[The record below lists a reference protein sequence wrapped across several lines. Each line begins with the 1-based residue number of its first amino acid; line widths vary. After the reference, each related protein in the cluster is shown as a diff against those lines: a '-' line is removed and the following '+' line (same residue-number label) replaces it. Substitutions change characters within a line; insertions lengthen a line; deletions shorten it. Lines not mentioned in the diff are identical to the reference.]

1 LHDNQQHLNSHL
13 TRHPHIP
20 DGTRH
25 QADDGAT
32 VVIVT
37 YNSETTI
44 GDCLHSLT
52 QTLRLHDEVILIDN
66 ASRDLTCDRV
76 QAYTDADK
84 RFQLHCNSTNRGYAQ
99 AVNQGAKLGTQPFIV
114 FLNPDTLVTPQW
126 LDRLIY
132 HLQPDKRAAAGPL
145 SNYVA
150 GLQKVNHYLPGN
162 AGDHCGA
169 DRLMNTLWRQNQRQC
184 VPTKLLVGFCLMVKR
199 SLFESIG
206 GMDEHLFLGNDDL
219 DLSWRLQEAG
229 YELVVA
235 KDTMVFHKGQVSFA
249 SEPQATTNRLVEES
263 TDYLYYKLV
272 RHYGLG
278 QVPTPQ
284 ALWAMDWFKPTC
296 QFNTDRPL
304 ASIVLLTWNQLDY
317 TRQCIESLFKYTHSA
332 FELIIIDNGSTDG
345 TLEYLQELDRAHT
358 ACIRIETIANSNN
371 VGFAKGC
378 NQGLA
383 VSRGDYLILLNND
396 VVLTSQ
402 WLQRLT
408 RAVENDQ
415 QLGLVGPMTNYVSG
429 PQRITNPTYDVNT
442 LNGLEKYAH
451 IHAETYDGQIA
462 SNWRIA
468 GFCML
473 MRRAVIEKIGGLDE
487 RYAIGNFEDDDFCAR
502 AHLAG
507 YKAAVIK
514 DCYLHHYGGR
524 TFVGNQIDYDARM
537 NANWMVFKQKWNIPG
552 DTPLG
557 REYSLPIPTGGFDAA
572 KHYVPITSEKSKA
585 ASSTKDRSRIAG
597 EDQPANRPFAKPLV
611 AGYMQTDIAKNNTT
625 GGNPMSTLDQVYEF
639 TKQQIAPQHNDVAIW
654 ILERICQE
662 AHDHGR
668 AHHELGLLHFERN
681 EPDKAQHHLE
691 RAASIDPENPSF
703 AKDLGDF
710 YHVVCKDTHSALEK
724 YTSVLQR
731 QPDDQDTLLKAG
743 HLHMAAKQ
751 YEMAKECYT
760 RLLSLNPNH
769 SEAHTFVEKLDE
781 VLKTSIRQASPEEL
795 YAQAHER
802 LGEGDNAGALVLLD
816 QVIEL
821 DPQNAL
827 AHNDHGVLSFEQ
839 NDKEKAMYHYERAVD
854 LAPENITFL
863 KNLADFCWV
872 ERGDAGKALK
882 QYIQV
887 LQVAPS
893 DMETLINCGQ
903 ICMALKKND
912 DARDFFNRAQQ
923 IEPWN
928 ENVKKLLDDLEQMT
942 HNESQPFDRDTL
954 HRQAQSKAAAGDLAG
969 AISDLDR
976 ILEKEPENATLYNDI
991 GVLNYEAGDMEK
1003 ALSCYEQAVRLAP
1016 DHTEFQ
1022 KNLADFYM
1030 MEQGRAEDAM
1040 KLYVKMLEKDPQDVD
1055 CLLAC
1060 GLVCICMKKTDDAR
1074 IFFQRV
1080 IEIEPWNASG
1090 RQGLEQLDDTGKKAD
1105 VASDVDPAPFHNQQV
1120 AN

>member
-1 LHDNQQHLNSHL
+1 MQVLLIRSSHL
-13 TRHPHIP
+13 ACLAAPIKAQNVT
-20 DGTRH
+20 DGAKQYRQMKTTRH
-25 QADDGAT
+25 QTDDGAT
-32 VVIVT
+32 VIIVT
-37 YNSETTI
+37 YNSQSTI
-44 GDCLHSLT
+44 GACLHSLT
-52 QTLRLHDEVILIDN
+52 QTLRLNDEIILIDN
-66 ASRDLTCDRV
+66 ASRDLTCDRIRT
-76 QAYTDADK
+76 YTQADK
-84 RFQLHCNSTNRGYAQ
+84 RFTLHRNSTNRGYAQ
-99 AVNQGAKLGTQPFIV
+99 AANQGAELGTQPFIV
-114 FLNPDTLVTPQW
+114 FLNSDTLVTPQW

-132 HLQPDKRAAAGPL
+132 HLQPANRAAAGPL

-150 GLQKVNHYLPGN
+150 GLQKVDHYLPGN
-162 AGDHCGA
+162 AGDYSGS
-169 DRLMNTLWRQNQRQC
+169 DRLMNTLWWQNQRQC

-199 SLFESIG
+199 SVFECIG

-219 DLSWRLQEAG
+219 DLAWRLQDAG

-249 SEPQATTNRLVEES
+249 SEPQTATDRLVEES

-278 QVPTPQ
+278 RVPTPQ

-296 QFNTDRPL
+296 RFNADRPL
-304 ASIVLLTWNQLDY
+304 TSIVLLTWNQLDY

-332 FELIIIDNGSTDG
+332 FELIVIDNGSTDG
-345 TLEYLQELDRAHT
+345 TLEYVRKLDRAHT

-371 VGFAKGC
+371 LGFAKGC

-402 WLQRLT
+402 WLQRLI
-408 RAVENDQ
+408 RAVENDP

-429 PQRITNPTYDVNT
+429 PQQITNPTYDVNT
-442 LNGLEKYAH
+442 LKGLEKYIQ
-451 IHAETYDGQIA
+451 IHAKTYDGQIE
-462 SNWRIA
+462 SNGRIA

-502 AHLAG
+502 AYLAG

-514 DCYLHHYGGR
+514 DCYVHHYGGR
-524 TFVGNQIDYDARM
+524 TFAGNQIDYDARM
-537 NANWMVFKQKWNIPG
+537 KANWMVFKRKWHIP
-552 DTPLG
+552 DDMPLG
-557 REYSLPIPTGGFDAA
+557 REYSLPIPAGGFDET
-572 KHYVPITSEKSKA
+572 KHYVPVTPRK
-585 ASSTKDRSRIAG
+585 
-597 EDQPANRPFAKPLV
+597 
-611 AGYMQTDIAKNNTT
+611 T
-625 GGNPMSTLDQVYEF
+625 GGSPMSTLDQVYEF
-639 TKQQIAPQHNDVAIW
+639 TKHQIAPHQKDVAIW
-654 ILERICQE
+654 ILERICEE
-662 AHDHGR
+662 AYDHAR
-668 AHHELGLLHFERN
+668 AHHELGLLHFECN
-681 EPDKAQHHLE
+681 EPHKAQHHLE
-691 RAASIDPENPSF
+691 QAASIDPENPSF

-710 YHVVCKDTHSALEK
+710 YHVVRKDTHSALEK
-724 YTSVLQR
+724 YESVLQR
-731 QPDDQDTLLKAG
+731 QPNNQDTLLKAG
-743 HLHMAAKQ
+743 HLHLAAKQ
-751 YEMAKECYT
+751 YEMAKACYT

-769 SEAHTFVEKLDE
+769 AEARTFVEKLDE
-781 VLKTSIRQASPEEL
+781 VFKTSNQHAFPEEL

-802 LGEGDNAGALVLLD
+802 LSEGDKAGALALLD
-816 QVIEL
+816 QVIER

-827 AHNDHGVLSFEQ
+827 AHNDRGVLSFEQ
-839 NDKEKAMYHYERAVD
+839 NDKEKAMYHYEQAVD
-854 LAPENITFL
+854 LEPENVTFL
-863 KNLADFCWV
+863 KNLADFYWV

-882 QYIQV
+882 QYVQV

-893 DMETLINCGQ
+893 DVETLINCGQ
-903 ICMALKKND
+903 ICMALEKND
-912 DARDFFNRAQQ
+912 DAHDFFNRAQQ

-928 ENVKKLLDDLEQMT
+928 ENVKKLLSDLEQTT
-942 HNESQPFDRDTL
+942 HNTSHPMDRDTL
-954 HRQAQSKAAAGDLAG
+954 YRQAQSKAADGDLAG
-969 AISDLDR
+969 AIADLNR

-991 GVLNYEAGDMEK
+991 GVLNYETGNMEK
-1003 ALSCYEQAVRLAP
+1003 ALSCYEQAVRLNP
-1016 DHTEFQ
+1016 DHTEFR

-1040 KLYVKMLEKDPQDVD
+1040 KLYVKMLEKDPQDLD

-1080 IEIEPWNASG
+1080 LEIEPWNASAK
-1090 RQGLEQLDDTGKKAD
+1090 QGLEQLDDIGNKAD
-1105 VASDVDPAPFHNQQV
+1105 VADNFDLAPISNQQA

>member
-1 LHDNQQHLNSHL
+1 LHDKQQHLDSHL
-13 TRHPHIP
+13 TRHAHIS
-20 DGTRH
+20 DDTRN
-25 QADDGAT
+25 QTDDGAT

-37 YNSETTI
+37 YNSEATI
-44 GDCLHSLT
+44 GDCLRSLSK
-52 QTLRLHDEVILIDN
+52 TLRRHDEVILIDN
-66 ASRDLTCDRV
+66 DSRDLTCDQIRT
-76 QAYTDADK
+76 YIETDK
-84 RFQLHCNSTNRGYAQ
+84 QFKLHCNSTNRGYAQ
-99 AVNQGAKLGTQPFIV
+99 AANQGAKLGTQPFIV
-114 FLNPDTLVTPQW
+114 FLNPDTIVTPQW
-126 LDRLIY
+126 LDRLIF
-132 HLQPDKRAAAGPL
+132 HLQPAKRAAVGPL

-150 GLQKVNHYLPGN
+150 GLQKVDHYLPGN
-162 AGDHCGA
+162 VGEHCGA
-169 DRLMNTLWRQNQRQC
+169 DRLMHTLWRQNQRQC
-184 VPTKLLVGFCLMVKR
+184 VQTKLLVGFCLMVKR
-199 SLFESIG
+199 SRFESIG

-219 DLSWRLQEAG
+219 DLSWRLQGAG

-249 SEPQATTNRLVEES
+249 SEPQAMTNRLTEES

-296 QFNTDRPL
+296 QFNADRPL
-304 ASIVLLTWNQLDY
+304 ASIVILTWNQLDY
-317 TRQCIESLFKYTHSA
+317 TRQCVDSLFKHTHSA

-345 TLEYLQELDRAHT
+345 TLEYVQELDRAHT

-408 RAVENDQ
+408 RAMENHPH
-415 QLGLVGPMTNYVSG
+415 LGLVGPMTNYVSG
-429 PQRITNPTYDVNT
+429 PQRITNPSYDVNT

-451 IHAETYDGQIA
+451 RHAETYDGLIE

-473 MRRAVIEKIGGLDE
+473 MRRAVMEKIGGLDE

-537 NANWMVFKQKWNIPG
+537 NANWTVFKQKWNIPD

-557 REYSLPIPTGGFDAA
+557 REYSLPIPAGGFDAA
-572 KHYVPITSEKSKA
+572 KHYVPITSEKSEA

-597 EDQPANRPFAKPLV
+597 EDQPANRPIANPL

-639 TKQQIAPQHNDVAIW
+639 TKQQIAPQHHDVAIW

-662 AHDHGR
+662 AHDHAR

-710 YHVVCKDTHSALEK
+710 YHVVRKDVHGALEK
-724 YTSVLQR
+724 YTSVLQW
-731 QPDDQDTLLKAG
+731 QPHDQDTLLKAG

-751 YEMAKECYT
+751 YEMAKECYA

-769 SEAHTFVEKLDE
+769 SEARTFVEKLDE

-802 LGEGDNAGALVLLD
+802 LGEGDKAGALALLD
-816 QVIEL
+816 QLIEM

-827 AHNDHGVLSFEQ
+827 AHNDCGVLSFEQ
-839 NDKEKAMYHYERAVD
+839 NDKEKAMYHYEQAVD
-854 LAPENITFL
+854 LAPDNITFL
-863 KNLADFCWV
+863 KNLADFYWI
-872 ERGDAGKALK
+872 ERDDAAKALK
-882 QYIQV
+882 LYVQV
-887 LQVAPS
+887 LEVAPS
-893 DMETLINCGQ
+893 DVETLISCGQ
-903 ICMALKKND
+903 ICMALKKNE
-912 DARDFFNRAQQ
+912 DAHDFFSRVQQ
-923 IEPWN
+923 IEPGN
-928 ENVKKLLDDLEQMT
+928 ENVKELLHDLEQMT
-942 HNESQPFDRDTL
+942 YHTSQPMDRDTL
-954 HRQAQSKAAAGDLAG
+954 YRQAQSKAAAGDLAG
-969 AISDLDR
+969 SIADLTR

-991 GVLNYEAGDMEK
+991 GVLNYESGDMEK
-1003 ALSCYEQAVRLAP
+1003 ALSSYEQAVRLAP

-1060 GLVCICMKKTDDAR
+1060 GLVCICMEKTDDAG

-1080 IEIEPWNASG
+1080 LDIEPWNASAK
-1090 RQGLEQLDDTGKKAD
+1090 QGLEQLDDSGNKAD
-1105 VASDVDPAPFHNQQV
+1105 VADNFDMAPFSNQQV
-1120 AN
+1120 VN